1 VPPGDVVATAADVG
15 DLEKAVGFRPNTPL
29 EEGVKK
35 FVDWYRSYAA
45 V

>member
-1 VPPGDVVATAADVG
+1 VS

-29 EEGVKK
+29 EAGVAK
-35 FVDWYRSYAA
+35 FVEWYRGYAG